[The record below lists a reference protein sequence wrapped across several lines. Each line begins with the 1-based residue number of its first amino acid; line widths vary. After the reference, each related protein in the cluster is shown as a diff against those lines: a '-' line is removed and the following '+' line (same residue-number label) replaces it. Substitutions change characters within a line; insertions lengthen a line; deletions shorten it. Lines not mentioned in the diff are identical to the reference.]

1 MEQIIALLN
10 KPTKKL
16 KKKQVEKKTRYG
28 KNDFVYHLLLL
39 QIQYS
44 KQTGW
49 SKAQTE
55 SYFDFGCGRGLTT

>member
-39 QIQYS
+39 
-44 KQTGW
+44 
-49 SKAQTE
+49 
-55 SYFDFGCGRGLTT
+55 